1 MKRSIKKI
9 VLGLVFGAM
18 LVPSSYA
25 WAKTGRTNTAG
36 QWKMEEKHW
45 TFLNEQGNKLTG
57 WIVSNEE
64 WYYLGENGNLK
75 TGWLLDNGKWYFL
88 STEMSA
94 KTGRAL
100 TGWQW
105 IDGYCYFFSTVDDNS
120 LGILY
125 VNRMTPDGYHVNQ
138 SGQWI
143 DEKGEAY
150 YIAGKGFASKQVAG
164 ASRPIPETAV
174 FSGSSTGVNP
184 GRGSSGSVGASL
196 GTPETKQLKPAVPE
210 KVEEKKPEVPEKV
223 EEKKPEGKQPE
234 EKQPQKQPE
243 AVEEKKPE
251 EKKPEAVE
259 EKKPDVPE
267 EEKKSEDTG
276 TEKEEEDSEKKDY
289 PGELSLTHQKTEPN
303 QEGEYI
309 DLYYLAFGNDKVSES
324 ILNYIAAIEY
334 IEINGEKY
342 SEVEEDWPQDFT
354 LRNSLFSKIAVGEAS
369 GSHKVNGEEITQS
382 MANALVLTRNAFQ
395 ESNEIVIYAE
405 GYKKCTITLTAKMK
419 K

>member
-1 MKRSIKKI
+1 MKRSIKKL

-18 LVPSSYA
+18 LVPSSYV

-45 TFLNEQGNKLTG
+45 TFLDEKGNKLTG
-57 WIVSNEE
+57 WIVSNGE
-64 WYYLGENGNLK
+64 WYYLDENGKMK
-75 TGWLLDNGKWYFL
+75 TGWLLDNGKWYFF
-88 STEMSA
+88 STEMA
-94 KTGRAL
+94 EKTGRAL

-105 IDGYCYFFSTVDDNS
+105 IDGYCYFFSTVDDSS

-125 VNRMTPDGYHVNQ
+125 VNQMTPDGYHVNQ

-150 YIAGKGFASKQVAG
+150 YISGKGFASKQVAG

-184 GRGSSGSVGASL
+184 GRGSSGSGGASL

-223 EEKKPEGKQPE
+223 EEKKPEVPE
-234 EKQPQKQPE
+234 KEGE
-243 AVEEKKPE
+243 KPE
-251 EKKPEAVE
+251 
-259 EKKPDVPE
+259 
-267 EEKKSEDTG
+267 DTE
-276 TEKEEEDSEKKDY
+276 TEKEEEDSGKKDY
-289 PGELSLTHQKTEPN
+289 PGGLSLTHQKTEPN

-342 SEVEEDWPQDFT
+342 SEVEEDWPDKFT
-354 LRNSLFSKIAVGEAS
+354 LKDSLFSKIAVGEAS

-382 MANALVLTRNAFQ
+382 MANALVLTRNAFK
-395 ESNEIVIYAE
+395 ERNEIVIYAE
-405 GYKKCTITLTAKMK
+405 GYKKYTITLTAKMK

>member
-1 MKRSIKKI
+1 MKRSIKKF

-18 LVPSSYA
+18 LVPSSYV
-25 WAKTGRTNTAG
+25 WAKTGSTNTAG

-64 WYYLGENGNLK
+64 WYYLGENGNMK
-75 TGWLLDNGKWYFL
+75 TGWFLDNGKWYFL

-143 DEKGEAY
+143 DEKGKAY

-164 ASRPIPETAV
+164 ASRPIPETIG
-174 FSGSSTGVNP
+174 FSGQSTGANP
-184 GRGSSGSVGASL
+184 GRGSSGSGGASL
-196 GTPETKQLKPAVPE
+196 GTPETKQLKPAVQE
-210 KVEEKKPEVPEKV
+210 KVEEKKPEVSEKV
-223 EEKKPEGKQPE
+223 EEKKPE
-234 EKQPQKQPE
+234 EKQAEKQSE

-251 EKKPEAVE
+251 EKKSEAVE
-259 EKKPDVPE
+259 EKKQEVPE
-267 EEKKSEDTG
+267 EVEDKKL
-276 TEKEEEDSEKKDY
+276 EEIPQNLVLAHKKNDFY
-289 PGELSLTHQKTEPN
+289 E
-303 QEGEYI
+303 
-309 DLYYLAFGNDKVSES
+309 LYYLYFGKRKYNEKIHSYIEKV
-324 ILNYIAAIEY
+324 NTV
-334 IEINGEKY
+334 EINGTVY
-342 SEVEEDWPQDFT
+342 NGVAYGFYDRDVDFAE
-354 LRNSLFSKIAVGEAS
+354 RKNSYSKIAEGAETES
-369 GSHKVNGEEITQS
+369 KV
-382 MANALVLTRNAFQ
+382 NALVLTKDAFKEG
-395 ESNEIVIYAE
+395 ESNKIVIRAK
-405 GYKKCTITLTAKMK
+405 GYKEYEGTLVVK
-419 K
+419 

>member
-1 MKRSIKKI
+1 MKRSIKKF

-18 LVPSSYA
+18 LVPSSYV

-45 TFLNEQGNKLTG
+45 TFLNEQGNKLMG

-64 WYYLGENGNLK
+64 WYYLGENGNMK

-184 GRGSSGSVGASL
+184 GRGSSGSGGASL
-196 GTPETKQLKPAVPE
+196 GTPETKQLKPAVQE
-210 KVEEKKPEVPEKV
+210 KVEEKKPEVSEKV
-223 EEKKPEGKQPE
+223 EEKKPE
-234 EKQPQKQPE
+234 EKQAEKQSE

-251 EKKPEAVE
+251 EKKSEAVE
-259 EKKPDVPE
+259 EKKQEVPE
-267 EEKKSEDTG
+267 EVEDKKL
-276 TEKEEEDSEKKDY
+276 EEIPQNLVLAHKKNDFY
-289 PGELSLTHQKTEPN
+289 E
-303 QEGEYI
+303 
-309 DLYYLAFGNDKVSES
+309 LYYLYFGKRKYNEKIHSYIEKV
-324 ILNYIAAIEY
+324 NTV
-334 IEINGEKY
+334 EINGTVY
-342 SEVEEDWPQDFT
+342 NGVAYGFYDRDVDFAE
-354 LRNSLFSKIAVGEAS
+354 RKNSYSKIAEGAETES
-369 GSHKVNGEEITQS
+369 KV
-382 MANALVLTRNAFQ
+382 NALVLTKDAFKEG
-395 ESNEIVIYAE
+395 ESNKIVIRAK
-405 GYKKCTITLTAKMK
+405 GYKEYEGTLVVK
-419 K
+419 

>member
-18 LVPSSYA
+18 LVPSSYV
-25 WAKTGRTNTAG
+25 WAKTGRTNTEG

-64 WYYLGENGNLK
+64 WYYLGENGNMK

-105 IDGYCYFFSTVDDNS
+105 IDGYCYFFSTVDDSS

-125 VNRMTPDGYHVNQ
+125 VNRMTLDGYHVNQ

-150 YIAGKGFASKQVAG
+150 YIAGKGFTSKQVAG
-164 ASRPIPETAV
+164 ASRPIPETIG
-174 FSGSSTGVNP
+174 FSGQSTGTNP
-184 GRGSSGSVGASL
+184 GRGSSGSGGASL
-196 GTPETKQLKPAVPE
+196 GTPETKQLKPAVQE
-210 KVEEKKPEVPEKV
+210 KVEEKKPEVSEKV
-223 EEKKPEGKQPE
+223 EEKKPE
-234 EKQPQKQPE
+234 EKQAEKQSE

-251 EKKPEAVE
+251 EKKSEAVE
-259 EKKPDVPE
+259 EKKQEVPE
-267 EEKKSEDTG
+267 EVEDKKL
-276 TEKEEEDSEKKDY
+276 EEIPQNLVLAHKKNEFY
-289 PGELSLTHQKTEPN
+289 E
-303 QEGEYI
+303 
-309 DLYYLAFGNDKVSES
+309 LYYLYFGKRKYNEKIHSYIEKV
-324 ILNYIAAIEY
+324 YKV
-334 IEINGEKY
+334 EINGTVY
-342 SEVEEDWPQDFT
+342 NGVIYGEDEGDVD
-354 LRNSLFSKIAVGEAS
+354 LAGRKNSYSKIAEGAETES
-369 GSHKVNGEEITQS
+369 KV
-382 MANALVLTRNAFQ
+382 NALVLTKDAFKEG
-395 ESNEIVIYAE
+395 ESNKIVIRAE
-405 GYKKCTITLTAKMK
+405 GYKDYEGTLASK
-419 K
+419 

>member
-25 WAKTGRTNTAG
+25 WAKTGKTNTAG

-64 WYYLGENGNLK
+64 WYYLGENGNMK

-184 GRGSSGSVGASL
+184 GRGSSGSGGASL
-196 GTPETKQLKPAVPE
+196 GTPDTKQLKPAVPE

-223 EEKKPEGKQPE
+223 EEKKPE
-234 EKQPQKQPE
+234 EKQAEKQPE

-259 EKKPDVPE
+259 EKKPEVPE
-267 EEKKSEDTG
+267 EVEDKKL
-276 TEKEEEDSEKKDY
+276 EEIPQNLVLAHKKNEFY
-289 PGELSLTHQKTEPN
+289 E
-303 QEGEYI
+303 
-309 DLYYLAFGNDKVSES
+309 LYYLYFGKRKYNDKIHS
-324 ILNYIAAIEY
+324 YIEKVNKV
-334 IEINGEKY
+334 EINGTVY
-342 SEVEEDWPQDFT
+342 DGVAYGFYDRDVDFAE
-354 LRNSLFSKIAVGEAS
+354 RKNSYSKIAEGAETES
-369 GSHKVNGEEITQS
+369 KV
-382 MANALVLTRNAFQ
+382 NALVLTKDAFKEG
-395 ESNEIVIYAE
+395 ESNKVVIRAE
-405 GYKKCTITLTAKMK
+405 GYKDYEGTLVVK
-419 K
+419 

>member
-64 WYYLGENGNLK
+64 WYYLGENGNMK
-75 TGWLLDNGKWYFL
+75 TGWFLDNGKWYFL

-105 IDGYCYFFSTVDDNS
+105 IDGYCYFFSTVDDSS

-125 VNRMTPDGYHVNQ
+125 VNQMTPDGYHVNQ

-164 ASRPIPETAV
+164 ASRPIPETTG
-174 FSGSSTGVNP
+174 FSGQSTGANP
-184 GRGSSGSVGASL
+184 GRGSSGSGGASL
-196 GTPETKQLKPAVPE
+196 GTPATKQLKPEVPEKVEEKKPEVSE

-223 EEKKPEGKQPE
+223 EEKKPEVPE
-234 EKQPQKQPE
+234 KE
-243 AVEEKKPE
+243 EEKKPE
-251 EKKPEAVE
+251 
-259 EKKPDVPE
+259 
-267 EEKKSEDTG
+267 DTE
-276 TEKEEEDSEKKDY
+276 TEKEEEDSGKKDY
-289 PGELSLTHQKTEPN
+289 PGGLSLTHQKTEPN

-342 SEVEEDWPQDFT
+342 SVVEEDWPQDFT

>member
-18 LVPSSYA
+18 LVPSSYV

-64 WYYLGENGNLK
+64 WYYLGENGNMK

-88 STEMSA
+88 STEMSE

-184 GRGSSGSVGASL
+184 GRGSSGSGGASL
-196 GTPETKQLKPAVPE
+196 ETSETKQLKPAVPE

-223 EEKKPEGKQPE
+223 EEKQPE

-243 AVEEKKPE
+243 VVEEKKPE
-251 EKKPEAVE
+251 EKKSEAVE
-259 EKKPDVPE
+259 EKKPEVPE
-267 EEKKSEDTG
+267 EVEDKKL
-276 TEKEEEDSEKKDY
+276 EEIPQNLVLAHKKNEFY
-289 PGELSLTHQKTEPN
+289 E
-303 QEGEYI
+303 
-309 DLYYLAFGNDKVSES
+309 LYYLYFGKRKYNDKIHS
-324 ILNYIAAIEY
+324 YIEKVNKV
-334 IEINGEKY
+334 EINGTVYNGVIYGEN
-342 SEVEEDWPQDFT
+342 EGDED
-354 LRNSLFSKIAVGEAS
+354 LAGRKNSYSKIAEGAETES
-369 GSHKVNGEEITQS
+369 KVN
-382 MANALVLTRNAFQ
+382 ALALTKDAFKEG
-395 ESNEIVIYAE
+395 ESNKVVIRAE
-405 GYKKCTITLTAKMK
+405 GYKDYEGTLVVK
-419 K
+419 

>member
-18 LVPSSYA
+18 LVPSSYV
-25 WAKTGRTNTAG
+25 WAKTGRTNTEG

-64 WYYLGENGNLK
+64 WYYLGENGNMK

-184 GRGSSGSVGASL
+184 GRGSSGSGGASL

-210 KVEEKKPEVPEKV
+210 KVEEKKPEVSEKVEEKKPEVPEKV
-223 EEKKPEGKQPE
+223 EEKKPEVPE
-234 EKQPQKQPE
+234 KE
-243 AVEEKKPE
+243 EEKKPE
-251 EKKPEAVE
+251 
-259 EKKPDVPE
+259 
-267 EEKKSEDTG
+267 DTE
-276 TEKEEEDSEKKDY
+276 TEKEEEDSGKKDY
-289 PGELSLTHQKTEPN
+289 PEGLSLTHQKTEPN

-342 SEVEEDWPQDFT
+342 SVVEEDWPQDFT

>member
-9 VLGLVFGAM
+9 VLGLVFAAM

-45 TFLNEQGNKLTG
+45 TFLNEQGKKLNG
-57 WIVSNEE
+57 WIVSNGE
-64 WYYLGENGNLK
+64 WYYLDENGKMK

-105 IDGYCYFFSTVDDNS
+105 IDGYCYFFSTVDDSS

-125 VNRMTPDGYHVNQ
+125 VNRMTLDGYHVNQ

-150 YIAGKGFASKQVAG
+150 YIAGKGFTSKQVAG
-164 ASRPIPETAV
+164 ASRPIPETIG
-174 FSGSSTGVNP
+174 FSGQSTGTNP
-184 GRGSSGSVGASL
+184 GRGSSGSGGASL
-196 GTPETKQLKPAVPE
+196 GTPETKQLKP
-210 KVEEKKPEVPEKV
+210 EVPEKV
-223 EEKKPEGKQPE
+223 EEKKPDVPEKVEEKKQE

-251 EKKPEAVE
+251 EKKSEAVE
-259 EKKPDVPE
+259 EKKQEVPE
-267 EEKKSEDTG
+267 EVEDKKL
-276 TEKEEEDSEKKDY
+276 EEIPQNLVLAHKKNDFY
-289 PGELSLTHQKTEPN
+289 E
-303 QEGEYI
+303 
-309 DLYYLAFGNDKVSES
+309 LYYLYFGKRKYNEKIHSYIEKV
-324 ILNYIAAIEY
+324 NTV
-334 IEINGEKY
+334 EINGTVY
-342 SEVEEDWPQDFT
+342 NGVIYGEDEGDED
-354 LRNSLFSKIAVGEAS
+354 LAGRKNSFSKIAEGAETES
-369 GSHKVNGEEITQS
+369 KV
-382 MANALVLTRNAFQ
+382 NALVLTKDAFKEG
-395 ESNEIVIYAE
+395 ESNKIVIRAE
-405 GYKKCTITLTAKMK
+405 GYKDYEGTLASK
-419 K
+419 

>member
-18 LVPSSYA
+18 LVPSSYV
-25 WAKTGRTNTAG
+25 WAKTGRTNTEG

-64 WYYLGENGNLK
+64 WYYLGENGNMK

-184 GRGSSGSVGASL
+184 GRGSSGSGGASL
-196 GTPETKQLKPAVPE
+196 GTPDTKQLKPAVPE

-223 EEKKPEGKQPE
+223 EEKKPEVPEKVEEKKPE
-234 EKQPQKQPE
+234 EKQAEKQPE

-259 EKKPDVPE
+259 EKKPEVPE
-267 EEKKSEDTG
+267 EVEDKKL
-276 TEKEEEDSEKKDY
+276 EEIPQNLVLAHKKNEFY
-289 PGELSLTHQKTEPN
+289 E
-303 QEGEYI
+303 
-309 DLYYLAFGNDKVSES
+309 LYYLYFGKRKYNDKIHS
-324 ILNYIAAIEY
+324 YIEKVNKV
-334 IEINGEKY
+334 EINGTVY
-342 SEVEEDWPQDFT
+342 DGVAYGFYDRDVDFAE
-354 LRNSLFSKIAVGEAS
+354 RKNSYSKIAEGAETES
-369 GSHKVNGEEITQS
+369 KVN
-382 MANALVLTRNAFQ
+382 ALALTKDAFKEG
-395 ESNEIVIYAE
+395 ESNKVVIRAE
-405 GYKKCTITLTAKMK
+405 GYKDYEGTLVVK
-419 K
+419 

>member
-1 MKRSIKKI
+1 MKRSIKKF

-18 LVPSSYA
+18 LVPSSYV

-64 WYYLGENGNLK
+64 WYYLGENGNMK

-184 GRGSSGSVGASL
+184 GRGSSGSGGASL
-196 GTPETKQLKPAVPE
+196 GTPETKQLKPAVSEKVEEKKPEVSE

-223 EEKKPEGKQPE
+223 EEKKPEVPE
-234 EKQPQKQPE
+234 KE
-243 AVEEKKPE
+243 EEKKPE
-251 EKKPEAVE
+251 
-259 EKKPDVPE
+259 
-267 EEKKSEDTG
+267 DTE
-276 TEKEEEDSEKKDY
+276 TEKEEEDSGKKDY
-289 PGELSLTHQKTEPN
+289 PGGLSLTHQKTEPN

>member
-1 MKRSIKKI
+1 MKRSIKKL

-18 LVPSSYA
+18 LVPSSYV

-45 TFLNEQGNKLTG
+45 TFLDEKGNKLTG
-57 WIVSNEE
+57 WIVSNGE
-64 WYYLGENGNLK
+64 WYYLDENGKMK
-75 TGWLLDNGKWYFL
+75 TGWLLDNGKWYFF
-88 STEMSA
+88 STEMA
-94 KTGRAL
+94 EKTGRAL

-105 IDGYCYFFSTVDDNS
+105 IDGYCYFFSTVDDSS

-125 VNRMTPDGYHVNQ
+125 VNQMTPDGYHVNQ

-150 YIAGKGFASKQVAG
+150 YISGKGFASKQVAG

-184 GRGSSGSVGASL
+184 GRGSSGSGGASL

-223 EEKKPEGKQPE
+223 EEKKPEVPEKEE
-234 EKQPQKQPE
+234 EKKPE
-243 AVEEKKPE
+243 VPEKVEEKKPE
-251 EKKPEAVE
+251 
-259 EKKPDVPE
+259 
-267 EEKKSEDTG
+267 DTE
-276 TEKEEEDSEKKDY
+276 TEKEEEDSGKKDY
-289 PGELSLTHQKTEPN
+289 PGGLSLTHQKTEPN

-342 SEVEEDWPQDFT
+342 SEVEEDWPDKFT
-354 LRNSLFSKIAVGEAS
+354 LKDSLFSKIAVGEAS

-382 MANALVLTRNAFQ
+382 MANALVLTRNAFK
-395 ESNEIVIYAE
+395 ERNEIVIYAE
-405 GYKKCTITLTAKMK
+405 GYKKYTITLTAKMK

>member
-18 LVPSSYA
+18 LVPSSYV
-25 WAKTGRTNTAG
+25 WAKTGRTNTEG

-64 WYYLGENGNLK
+64 WYYLGENGNMK

-210 KVEEKKPEVPEKV
+210 KEEEKKPEVSEKV
-223 EEKKPEGKQPE
+223 EEKKPEEKQPE

-251 EKKPEAVE
+251 
-259 EKKPDVPE
+259 VPE
-267 EEKKSEDTG
+267 EVEDKKL
-276 TEKEEEDSEKKDY
+276 EEIPQNLVLAHKKNEFY
-289 PGELSLTHQKTEPN
+289 E
-303 QEGEYI
+303 
-309 DLYYLAFGNDKVSES
+309 LYYLYFGKRKYNEKIHSYIEKV
-324 ILNYIAAIEY
+324 YKV
-334 IEINGEKY
+334 EINGTVY
-342 SEVEEDWPQDFT
+342 NGVIYGEDEGDVD
-354 LRNSLFSKIAVGEAS
+354 LAGRKNSYSKIAEGAETES
-369 GSHKVNGEEITQS
+369 KVN
-382 MANALVLTRNAFQ
+382 ALALTKDAFKEG
-395 ESNEIVIYAE
+395 ESNKVVIRAE
-405 GYKKCTITLTAKMK
+405 GYKDYEGTLVVK
-419 K
+419 

>member
-1 MKRSIKKI
+1 MKRSIKKF

-18 LVPSSYA
+18 LVPSSYV

-64 WYYLGENGNLK
+64 WYYLGENGNMK

-88 STEMSA
+88 STEMSEKA
-94 KTGRAL
+94 GRAL

-164 ASRPIPETAV
+164 ASRPIPETV
-174 FSGSSTGVNP
+174 GFSGQSTGVNP
-184 GRGSSGSVGASL
+184 GRGSSGSGGASL
-196 GTPETKQLKPAVPE
+196 GTPATKQLKPEVPE

-223 EEKKPEGKQPE
+223 EEKKPEVPEKVEEKKPEEKQPE

-243 AVEEKKPE
+243 AVDEKKPE

-259 EKKPDVPE
+259 EKKPEVPE
-267 EEKKSEDTG
+267 EVEDKKL
-276 TEKEEEDSEKKDY
+276 EEIPQNLVLAHKKNEFY
-289 PGELSLTHQKTEPN
+289 E
-303 QEGEYI
+303 
-309 DLYYLAFGNDKVSES
+309 LYYLYFGKRKYNDKIHS
-324 ILNYIAAIEY
+324 YIEKVNEV
-334 IEINGEKY
+334 EINGTVY
-342 SEVEEDWPQDFT
+342 DGVAYGFYDRDVDFAK
-354 LRNSLFSKIAVGEAS
+354 RKNSYSKIAEGAETES
-369 GSHKVNGEEITQS
+369 KV
-382 MANALVLTRNAFQ
+382 NALVLTKDAFKEG
-395 ESNEIVIYAE
+395 ESNKIVIRAK
-405 GYKKCTITLTAKMK
+405 GYKEYEGTLASK
-419 K
+419 

>member
-18 LVPSSYA
+18 LVPSSYV

-64 WYYLGENGNLK
+64 WYYLGENGNMK

-105 IDGYCYFFSTVDDNS
+105 IDGYCYFFSTVDDSS

-184 GRGSSGSVGASL
+184 GRGSSGSGGASL
-196 GTPETKQLKPAVPE
+196 ETSETKQLKPAVPE

-223 EEKKPEGKQPE
+223 EEKKPEVS
-234 EKQPQKQPE
+234 EK
-243 AVEEKKPE
+243 VEEKKPE
-251 EKKPEAVE
+251 VPDKEEEKKPE
-259 EKKPDVPE
+259 
-267 EEKKSEDTG
+267 DTE

-289 PGELSLTHQKTEPN
+289 PAELSLTHQKTEPN

-324 ILNYIAAIEY
+324 ILNYIAAVEY
-334 IEINGEKY
+334 IEVNGEKY
-342 SEVEEDWPQDFT
+342 SEVEEDWPDKFT
-354 LRNSLFSKIAVGEAS
+354 LKHSLFSKIAVGEAS

-382 MANALVLTRNAFQ
+382 MANALVLTRNAFK
-395 ESNEIVIYAE
+395 ESNEIVIYADS
-405 GYKKCTITLTAKMK
+405 YKKYTITLTAKMK

>member
-18 LVPSSYA
+18 LVPSSYV

-64 WYYLGENGNLK
+64 WYYLGENGNMK

-184 GRGSSGSVGASL
+184 GRGSSGSGGASL

-223 EEKKPEGKQPE
+223 EEKKPEVPE
-234 EKQPQKQPE
+234 KE
-243 AVEEKKPE
+243 EEKKPE
-251 EKKPEAVE
+251 
-259 EKKPDVPE
+259 
-267 EEKKSEDTG
+267 DTE
-276 TEKEEEDSEKKDY
+276 TEKEEEDSGKKDY
-289 PGELSLTHQKTEPN
+289 PGGLSLTHQETEPN

-324 ILNYIAAIEY
+324 ILNYIAAVEY

-342 SEVEEDWPQDFT
+342 SVVEEDWPQDFT

-382 MANALVLTRNAFQ
+382 MANALVLTRNAFK
-395 ESNEIVIYAE
+395 ESNEIVIYAD

>member
-18 LVPSSYA
+18 LVPSSYV
-25 WAKTGRTNTAG
+25 WAKTGRTNTEG

-64 WYYLGENGNLK
+64 WYYLGENGNMK

-184 GRGSSGSVGASL
+184 GRGSSGSGGASL

-210 KVEEKKPEVPEKV
+210 KVEEKKPEVSEKV
-223 EEKKPEGKQPE
+223 EEKKPEVPE
-234 EKQPQKQPE
+234 KE
-243 AVEEKKPE
+243 EEKKPE
-251 EKKPEAVE
+251 
-259 EKKPDVPE
+259 
-267 EEKKSEDTG
+267 DTE
-276 TEKEEEDSEKKDY
+276 TEKEEEDSGKKDY
-289 PGELSLTHQKTEPN
+289 PEGLSLTHQKTEPN

-342 SEVEEDWPQDFT
+342 SVVEEDWPQDFT

>member
-1 MKRSIKKI
+1 MKRSIKKF
-9 VLGLVFGAM
+9 VLGLVFSAM

-45 TFLNEQGNKLTG
+45 TFLNEKGNKLNG
-57 WIVSNEE
+57 WIVSNGE
-64 WYYLGENGNLK
+64 WYYLDENGKMK

-184 GRGSSGSVGASL
+184 GRGSSGSGGASL
-196 GTPETKQLKPAVPE
+196 GTPETKQLKPAVQE

-223 EEKKPEGKQPE
+223 EEKKPE
-234 EKQPQKQPE
+234 EKQAEKQPE

-259 EKKPDVPE
+259 EKKPEVPE
-267 EEKKSEDTG
+267 EVEDKKL
-276 TEKEEEDSEKKDY
+276 EEIPQNLVLAHKKNEFY
-289 PGELSLTHQKTEPN
+289 E
-303 QEGEYI
+303 
-309 DLYYLAFGNDKVSES
+309 LYYLYFGKRKYNDKIHS
-324 ILNYIAAIEY
+324 YIEKVNKV
-334 IEINGEKY
+334 EINGTVY
-342 SEVEEDWPQDFT
+342 DGVAYGFYDRDVDFAE
-354 LRNSLFSKIAVGEAS
+354 RKNSYSKIAEGAETES
-369 GSHKVNGEEITQS
+369 KV
-382 MANALVLTRNAFQ
+382 NALVLTKDAFKEG
-395 ESNEIVIYAE
+395 ESNKVVIRAE
-405 GYKKCTITLTAKMK
+405 GYKDYEGTLVVK
-419 K
+419 

>member
-1 MKRSIKKI
+1 MKRSIKKF

-18 LVPSSYA
+18 LVPSSYV

-100 TGWQW
+100 TVWQW
-105 IDGYCYFFSTVDDNS
+105 IDGYCYFFSTVDDSS

-150 YIAGKGFASKQVAG
+150 YIAGKGFTSKQVAG
-164 ASRPIPETAV
+164 ASRPIPETV
-174 FSGSSTGVNP
+174 GFSGQSTGVNP
-184 GRGSSGSVGASL
+184 GRGSSGSGGASL
-196 GTPETKQLKPAVPE
+196 GTSETKQLKPAVSE
-210 KVEEKKPEVPEKV
+210 KVEEKKPKVPEKV
-223 EEKKPEGKQPE
+223 EEKKQEEKQPE
-234 EKQPQKQPE
+234 EKQPQNQSE
-243 AVEEKKPE
+243 AVEEKKLE
-251 EKKPEAVE
+251 EIPQNLVLAHKK
-259 EKKPDVPE
+259 
-267 EEKKSEDTG
+267 
-276 TEKEEEDSEKKDY
+276 
-289 PGELSLTHQKTEPN
+289 N
-303 QEGEYI
+303 QFYE
-309 DLYYLAFGNDKVSES
+309 LYYLYFGKRKYNDKIHS
-324 ILNYIAAIEY
+324 YIEKVNEV
-334 IEINGEKY
+334 EINGTVY
-342 SEVEEDWPQDFT
+342 DGVAYGFYDRDVDFAE
-354 LRNSLFSKIAVGEAS
+354 RKNSYSKIAEGAETES
-369 GSHKVNGEEITQS
+369 KV
-382 MANALVLTRNAFQ
+382 NALVLTKDAFKEG
-395 ESNEIVIYAE
+395 ESNKIVIRAK
-405 GYKKCTITLTAKMK
+405 GYKEYEGTLASK
-419 K
+419 

>member
-18 LVPSSYA
+18 LVPSSYV
-25 WAKTGRTNTAG
+25 WAKTGRTNTEG

-64 WYYLGENGNLK
+64 WYYLGENGNMK

-184 GRGSSGSVGASL
+184 GRGSSGSGGASL
-196 GTPETKQLKPAVPE
+196 GTSETKQLKPAVPE
-210 KVEEKKPEVPEKV
+210 KEEEKKPEVPEKV
-223 EEKKPEGKQPE
+223 EEKKPE
-234 EKQPQKQPE
+234 EKKHE

-259 EKKPDVPE
+259 EKKPEVPE
-267 EEKKSEDTG
+267 EVEDKKL
-276 TEKEEEDSEKKDY
+276 EEIPQNLVLAHKKNEFY
-289 PGELSLTHQKTEPN
+289 E
-303 QEGEYI
+303 
-309 DLYYLAFGNDKVSES
+309 LYYLYFGKRKYNDKIHS
-324 ILNYIAAIEY
+324 YIEKVNTV
-334 IEINGEKY
+334 EINGTVY
-342 SEVEEDWPQDFT
+342 DGVAYGFYDRDVDFAE
-354 LRNSLFSKIAVGEAS
+354 RKNSFSKIAVGAE
-369 GSHKVNGEEITQS
+369 TQEDV
-382 MANALVLTRNAFQ
+382 NALVLTKDAFKEG
-395 ESNEIVIYAE
+395 ESNKVVIRAE
-405 GYKKCTITLTAKMK
+405 GYKDYEGTLVVK
-419 K
+419 

>member
-18 LVPSSYA
+18 LVPSSYV
-25 WAKTGRTNTAG
+25 WAKTGRTNTEG

-64 WYYLGENGNLK
+64 WYYLGENGNMK

-88 STEMSA
+88 STEISA

-164 ASRPIPETAV
+164 ASRPIPETAA

-184 GRGSSGSVGASL
+184 GRGSSGSGGASL
-196 GTPETKQLKPAVPE
+196 GTPETKQLKP
-210 KVEEKKPEVPEKV
+210 EVPEKV
-223 EEKKPEGKQPE
+223 EEKKPDVPEKVEEKKQE

-267 EEKKSEDTG
+267 EVEDKKL
-276 TEKEEEDSEKKDY
+276 EEIPQNLVLAHKKNEFY
-289 PGELSLTHQKTEPN
+289 E
-303 QEGEYI
+303 
-309 DLYYLAFGNDKVSES
+309 LYYLYFGKRKYNDKIHS
-324 ILNYIAAIEY
+324 YIEKVNKV
-334 IEINGEKY
+334 EINGTVY
-342 SEVEEDWPQDFT
+342 NGVIYGEDEGDVD
-354 LRNSLFSKIAVGEAS
+354 LAGRKNSYSKIAEGAETES
-369 GSHKVNGEEITQS
+369 KVN
-382 MANALVLTRNAFQ
+382 ALALTKDAFKEG
-395 ESNEIVIYAE
+395 ESNKVVIRAE
-405 GYKKCTITLTAKMK
+405 GYKDYEGTLVVK
-419 K
+419 

>member
-25 WAKTGRTNTAG
+25 WAKTGKTNTAG

-64 WYYLGENGNLK
+64 WYYLGENGNMK
-75 TGWLLDNGKWYFL
+75 TGWLLDNGKWYFF

-164 ASRPIPETAV
+164 ASRPIPETAA

-184 GRGSSGSVGASL
+184 GRGSSGSGGASL
-196 GTPETKQLKPAVPE
+196 GTPETKQLKP
-210 KVEEKKPEVPEKV
+210 EVPEKV
-223 EEKKPEGKQPE
+223 EEKKPDVPEKVEETQQE

-267 EEKKSEDTG
+267 EVEDKKL
-276 TEKEEEDSEKKDY
+276 EEIPQNLVLAHKKNEFY
-289 PGELSLTHQKTEPN
+289 E
-303 QEGEYI
+303 
-309 DLYYLAFGNDKVSES
+309 LYYLYFGKRKYNEKIHSYIEKV
-324 ILNYIAAIEY
+324 NKV
-334 IEINGEKY
+334 EINGTVY
-342 SEVEEDWPQDFT
+342 DGVAYGFYDRDVDFAE
-354 LRNSLFSKIAVGEAS
+354 RKNSFSKIAEGAETES
-369 GSHKVNGEEITQS
+369 KV
-382 MANALVLTRNAFQ
+382 NALVLTKDAFKEG
-395 ESNEIVIYAE
+395 ESNKIVIRAE
-405 GYKKCTITLTAKMK
+405 GYKDYEGTLASK
-419 K
+419 

>member
-1 MKRSIKKI
+1 MKRSIKKF
-9 VLGLVFGAM
+9 VLGLVFSAM
-18 LVPSSYA
+18 LVPSSYV

-45 TFLNEQGNKLTG
+45 TFLNEQGKKLNG
-57 WIVSNEE
+57 WIVSNGE
-64 WYYLGENGNLK
+64 WYYLDENGKMK

-88 STEMSA
+88 STEMA
-94 KTGRAL
+94 EKTGRAL

-105 IDGYCYFFSTVDDNS
+105 IDGYCYFFSTVDDSS

-184 GRGSSGSVGASL
+184 GRGSSGSGGASL
-196 GTPETKQLKPAVPE
+196 GTPETKQLKPAVQE
-210 KVEEKKPEVPEKV
+210 KVEEKKPEVSEKV
-223 EEKKPEGKQPE
+223 EEKKPEEKQPE
-234 EKQPQKQPE
+234 EKP
-243 AVEEKKPE
+243 
-251 EKKPEAVE
+251 
-259 EKKPDVPE
+259 
-267 EEKKSEDTG
+267 EDTE
-276 TEKEEEDSEKKDY
+276 TEKEGDDSEKKDY
-289 PGELSLTHQKTEPN
+289 PGGLSLTHQKTEPN
-303 QEGEYI
+303 QEGKYI

-324 ILNYIAAIEY
+324 ILNYISEVKY
-334 IEINGEKY
+334 IEVNGEKY
-342 SEVEEDWPQDFT
+342 SEVEEDWPIDFT
-354 LRNSLFSKIAVGEAS
+354 LKHSLFSKIAVGEAS

-382 MANALVLTRNAFQ
+382 MANALVLTRNAFK
-395 ESNEIVIYAE
+395 ESNEIVIYAD
-405 GYKKCTITLTAKMK
+405 GYKKYTITLTAKMK

>member
-1 MKRSIKKI
+1 MKRSIKKF

-45 TFLNEQGNKLTG
+45 TFLNEKGNKLNG
-57 WIVSNEE
+57 WIVSNGE
-64 WYYLGENGNLK
+64 WYYLDENGKMK

-105 IDGYCYFFSTVDDNS
+105 IDGYCYFFSTVDDSS

-184 GRGSSGSVGASL
+184 GRGSSGSGGASL
-196 GTPETKQLKPAVPE
+196 GTPETKQLKPAVQE
-210 KVEEKKPEVPEKV
+210 KVEEKKPEVSEKV
-223 EEKKPEGKQPE
+223 EEKKPE
-234 EKQPQKQPE
+234 EKQAEKQSE

-251 EKKPEAVE
+251 EKKSEAVE
-259 EKKPDVPE
+259 EKKQEVPE
-267 EEKKSEDTG
+267 EVEDKKL
-276 TEKEEEDSEKKDY
+276 EEIPQNLVLAHKKNDFY
-289 PGELSLTHQKTEPN
+289 E
-303 QEGEYI
+303 
-309 DLYYLAFGNDKVSES
+309 LYYLYFGKRKYNEKIHSYIEKV
-324 ILNYIAAIEY
+324 NTV
-334 IEINGEKY
+334 EINGTVY
-342 SEVEEDWPQDFT
+342 NGVIYGEDEGDED
-354 LRNSLFSKIAVGEAS
+354 LAGRKNSYSKIAEGAETES
-369 GSHKVNGEEITQS
+369 KVN
-382 MANALVLTRNAFQ
+382 ALALTKDAFKEG
-395 ESNEIVIYAE
+395 ESNKVVIRAE
-405 GYKKCTITLTAKMK
+405 GYKDYEGTLVVK
-419 K
+419 

>member
-1 MKRSIKKI
+1 MKRSIKKF

-18 LVPSSYA
+18 LVPSSYV

-64 WYYLGENGNLK
+64 WYYLGENGNMK

-105 IDGYCYFFSTVDDNS
+105 IDGYCYFFSTVDDSS

-184 GRGSSGSVGASL
+184 GRGSSGSGGASL

-210 KVEEKKPEVPEKV
+210 KEEEKKTEVPEKV
-223 EEKKPEGKQPE
+223 EEKKPEEKQPE

-259 EKKPDVPE
+259 EKKPEVPE
-267 EEKKSEDTG
+267 EVEDKKL
-276 TEKEEEDSEKKDY
+276 EEIPQNLVLAHRK
-289 PGELSLTHQKTEPN
+289 N
-303 QEGEYI
+303 QFYE
-309 DLYYLAFGNDKVSES
+309 LYYLYFGKRKYNEKIHSYIEKVNEV
-324 ILNYIAAIEY
+324 
-334 IEINGEKY
+334 EINGTVY
-342 SEVEEDWPQDFT
+342 DGVIYGEDEGDED
-354 LRNSLFSKIAVGEAS
+354 LAGRKNSYSKIAEGAETES
-369 GSHKVNGEEITQS
+369 KVN
-382 MANALVLTRNAFQ
+382 ALALTKDAFKEG
-395 ESNEIVIYAE
+395 ESNKVVIRAE
-405 GYKKCTITLTAKMK
+405 GYKDYEGTLVVK
-419 K
+419 

>member
-9 VLGLVFGAM
+9 AFGLALGAM
-18 LVPSSYA
+18 LVPSSYV

-64 WYYLGENGNLK
+64 WYYLGENGNMK

-174 FSGSSTGVNP
+174 FSGSSAGVNP
-184 GRGSSGSVGASL
+184 GRGSSGSGGASL
-196 GTPETKQLKPAVPE
+196 GTSETKQLKPAVQE
-210 KVEEKKPEVPEKV
+210 KVEEKKPEVSEKV
-223 EEKKPEGKQPE
+223 EEKKPE
-234 EKQPQKQPE
+234 EKQAEKQSE

-251 EKKPEAVE
+251 EKKSEAVE
-259 EKKPDVPE
+259 EKKQEVPE
-267 EEKKSEDTG
+267 EVEDKKL
-276 TEKEEEDSEKKDY
+276 EEIPQNLVLAHKKNDFY
-289 PGELSLTHQKTEPN
+289 E
-303 QEGEYI
+303 
-309 DLYYLAFGNDKVSES
+309 LYYLYFGKRKYNEKIHSYIEKV
-324 ILNYIAAIEY
+324 NTV
-334 IEINGEKY
+334 EINGTVY
-342 SEVEEDWPQDFT
+342 NGVIYGEDEGDED
-354 LRNSLFSKIAVGEAS
+354 LAGRKNSFSKIAEGAETES
-369 GSHKVNGEEITQS
+369 KVN
-382 MANALVLTRNAFQ
+382 ALALTKDAFKEG
-395 ESNEIVIYAE
+395 ESNKIVIRAE
-405 GYKKCTITLTAKMK
+405 GYKDYEGTLASK
-419 K
+419 

>member
-9 VLGLVFGAM
+9 AFGLALGAM

-45 TFLNEQGNKLTG
+45 TFLNEKGNKLNG
-57 WIVSNEE
+57 WIVSNGE
-64 WYYLGENGNLK
+64 WYYLDENGKMK

-105 IDGYCYFFSTVDDNS
+105 IDGYCYFFSTVDDSS

-164 ASRPIPETAV
+164 ASRPIPETIG
-174 FSGSSTGVNP
+174 FSGQSTGANP
-184 GRGSSGSVGASL
+184 GRGSSGSGGASL
-196 GTPETKQLKPAVPE
+196 GTPATKQLRPEVPE
-210 KVEEKKPEVPEKV
+210 KEEEKKPEVPEEV
-223 EEKKPEGKQPE
+223 EDKKLE
-234 EKQPQKQPE
+234 EIPQNLVL
-243 AVEEKKPE
+243 AHKKNE
-251 EKKPEAVE
+251 FYE
-259 EKKPDVPE
+259 
-267 EEKKSEDTG
+267 
-276 TEKEEEDSEKKDY
+276 
-289 PGELSLTHQKTEPN
+289 
-303 QEGEYI
+303 
-309 DLYYLAFGNDKVSES
+309 LYYLYFGKRKYNEKIHSYIEKVNEV
-324 ILNYIAAIEY
+324 
-334 IEINGEKY
+334 EINGTVY
-342 SEVEEDWPQDFT
+342 DGVAYGFYDRDVDFAE
-354 LRNSLFSKIAVGEAS
+354 RKNSFSKIAEGAETES
-369 GSHKVNGEEITQS
+369 KV
-382 MANALVLTRNAFQ
+382 NALVLTKDAFKEG
-395 ESNEIVIYAE
+395 ESNKIVIRAE
-405 GYKKCTITLTAKMK
+405 GYKEYEGTLASK
-419 K
+419 

>member
-18 LVPSSYA
+18 LVPSSYV

-64 WYYLGENGNLK
+64 WYYLGENGNMK

-105 IDGYCYFFSTVDDNS
+105 IDGYCYFFSTVDDSS

-174 FSGSSTGVNP
+174 LSGSSTGVNP
-184 GRGSSGSVGASL
+184 GRGSSGSGGASL
-196 GTPETKQLKPAVPE
+196 GIPETKQLKPAVQE
-210 KVEEKKPEVPEKV
+210 KVEEKKTEVPEKV
-223 EEKKPEGKQPE
+223 EEKKT
-234 EKQPQKQPE
+234 
-243 AVEEKKPE
+243 
-251 EKKPEAVE
+251 
-259 EKKPDVPE
+259 
-267 EEKKSEDTG
+267 EDTE
-276 TEKEEEDSEKKDY
+276 TEKEEDDSEKKDY
-289 PGELSLTHQKTEPN
+289 PEELSLTHQKTEPN
-303 QEGEYI
+303 QEREYI

-324 ILNYIAAIEY
+324 IVNYIAAIEY

-342 SEVEEDWPQDFT
+342 SVVEEDWPQDFT
-354 LRNSLFSKIAVGEAS
+354 LRNFLFSKIAVGEAS

>member
-1 MKRSIKKI
+1 MKRSIKKF

-18 LVPSSYA
+18 LVPSSYV

-45 TFLNEQGNKLTG
+45 TFLNEQGNKLMG

-64 WYYLGENGNLK
+64 WYYLGENGNMK

-164 ASRPIPETAV
+164 ASRPIPETIG
-174 FSGSSTGVNP
+174 FSGQSTGANP
-184 GRGSSGSVGASL
+184 GRGSSGSGGASL
-196 GTPETKQLKPAVPE
+196 GTPATKQLKPEVPE

-223 EEKKPEGKQPE
+223 EEKKPEVPE
-234 EKQPQKQPE
+234 K
-243 AVEEKKPE
+243 VEEKKPE
-251 EKKPEAVE
+251 VPEKEEEKKPE
-259 EKKPDVPE
+259 
-267 EEKKSEDTG
+267 DTE
-276 TEKEEEDSEKKDY
+276 TEKEEEDSGKKDY
-289 PGELSLTHQKTEPN
+289 PGGLSLTHQKTEPN

-342 SEVEEDWPQDFT
+342 SVVEEDWPQDFT

>member
-18 LVPSSYA
+18 LVPSSYV
-25 WAKTGRTNTAG
+25 WAKTGRTNTEG

-64 WYYLGENGNLK
+64 WYYLGENGNMK

-164 ASRPIPETAV
+164 ASRPIPETIG
-174 FSGSSTGVNP
+174 FSGQSTGANP
-184 GRGSSGSVGASL
+184 GRGSSGSGGASL
-196 GTPETKQLKPAVPE
+196 GTPATKQLKPEVPE

-223 EEKKPEGKQPE
+223 EEKKPEVPE
-234 EKQPQKQPE
+234 K
-243 AVEEKKPE
+243 VEEKKPE
-251 EKKPEAVE
+251 VPEKEEEKKPE
-259 EKKPDVPE
+259 
-267 EEKKSEDTG
+267 DTE
-276 TEKEEEDSEKKDY
+276 TEKEEEDSGKKDY
-289 PGELSLTHQKTEPN
+289 PGGLSLTHQKTEPN

-342 SEVEEDWPQDFT
+342 SVVEEDWPQDFT

>member
-18 LVPSSYA
+18 LVPSSYV
-25 WAKTGRTNTAG
+25 WAKTGRTNTEG

-64 WYYLGENGNLK
+64 WYYLGENGNMK

-105 IDGYCYFFSTVDDNS
+105 IDGYCYFFSAVDDNS

-184 GRGSSGSVGASL
+184 GRGSSGSGGASL
-196 GTPETKQLKPAVPE
+196 GTLETKQLKPAVQE
-210 KVEEKKPEVPEKV
+210 NVEEKKTEVPEKV
-223 EEKKPEGKQPE
+223 EEKQPE

-243 AVEEKKPE
+243 VVEEKKPE
-251 EKKPEAVE
+251 EKKSEAVE
-259 EKKPDVPE
+259 EKKPEVPE
-267 EEKKSEDTG
+267 EVEDKKL
-276 TEKEEEDSEKKDY
+276 EEIPQNLVLAHKKNEFY
-289 PGELSLTHQKTEPN
+289 E
-303 QEGEYI
+303 
-309 DLYYLAFGNDKVSES
+309 LYYLYFGKRKYNDKIHS
-324 ILNYIAAIEY
+324 YIEKVNKV
-334 IEINGEKY
+334 EINGTVYNGVIYGEN
-342 SEVEEDWPQDFT
+342 EGDED
-354 LRNSLFSKIAVGEAS
+354 LAGRKNSYSKIAEGAETES
-369 GSHKVNGEEITQS
+369 KVN
-382 MANALVLTRNAFQ
+382 ALALTKDAFKEG
-395 ESNEIVIYAE
+395 ESNKVVIRAE
-405 GYKKCTITLTAKMK
+405 GYKDYEGTLVVK
-419 K
+419 

>member
-1 MKRSIKKI
+1 MKRSIKKF

-18 LVPSSYA
+18 LVPSSYV
-25 WAKTGRTNTAG
+25 WAKTGRTNTEG

-64 WYYLGENGNLK
+64 WYYLGENGNMK

-150 YIAGKGFASKQVAG
+150 YIAGKGFTSKQVAG
-164 ASRPIPETAV
+164 ASRPIPETIG
-174 FSGSSTGVNP
+174 FSGQSTGTNP
-184 GRGSSGSVGASL
+184 GRGSSGSGGASL
-196 GTPETKQLKPAVPE
+196 GTPETKQLKPAVQE
-210 KVEEKKPEVPEKV
+210 KVEEKKPEVSEKV
-223 EEKKPEGKQPE
+223 EEKKPE
-234 EKQPQKQPE
+234 EKQAEKQSE

-251 EKKPEAVE
+251 EKKSEAVE
-259 EKKPDVPE
+259 EKKQEVPE
-267 EEKKSEDTG
+267 EVEDKKL
-276 TEKEEEDSEKKDY
+276 EEIPQNLVLAHKKNEFY
-289 PGELSLTHQKTEPN
+289 E
-303 QEGEYI
+303 
-309 DLYYLAFGNDKVSES
+309 LYYLYFGKRKYNEKIHSYIEKV
-324 ILNYIAAIEY
+324 YKV
-334 IEINGEKY
+334 EINGTVY
-342 SEVEEDWPQDFT
+342 NGVIYGEDEGDVD
-354 LRNSLFSKIAVGEAS
+354 LAGRKNSYSKIAEGAETES
-369 GSHKVNGEEITQS
+369 KVN
-382 MANALVLTRNAFQ
+382 ALALTKDAFKEG
-395 ESNEIVIYAE
+395 ESNKVVIRAE
-405 GYKKCTITLTAKMK
+405 GYKDYEGTLASK
-419 K
+419 